1 MSKNSILVRRKNR
14 IIVNNGND
22 RLSNEYIATFLKNL
36 ESFGY
41 TFSKN
46 VVDKIST
53 LSIEEAGRLS
63 AEVISII
70 SGMVGAHVAYRVM
83 YPNFPR
89 QVMAASEAE
98 LFLNAIYHYWTVG
111 EWLPEYE
118 SEQREML
125 KDNVCL
131 KVIDLGSDCDLQEI
145 FTNLV
150 SSKTSLSE
158 QDKADIEEMIGIYGE
173 DIISCIPE
181 VIPHKEI
188 LAFLGAKLL
197 KSYPNGFEKIKGNF
211 ETATDVL
218 RLAVA
223 MSGGDVSLS
232 VDTMFRSFSR
242 AERRL
247 LLGLLD
253 GCNNIEED
261 MLRFS
266 GRWIALGEKLHPAE
280 ARSSAKYRRAAK
292 AFFKIRNGIKIETF
306 NGSVERAIEDG
317 DIRKAV
323 NLLKTRPGMFARS
336 LDRLLRSCSVDQYLT
351 VTKGFEFVADKIAS
365 PVLLQVRE
373 HFLQRNSGIPLRV
386 FFPKGNVAKAQVVEN
401 NLTAIPQEV
410 CDEIVRITED
420 AILSMYKERQPL
432 GKIYIDERLKSYVV
446 PFSQRSASRSLRALA
461 RGSRI
466 PIDENT
472 NTLRLFMYWKQPSDQ
487 RVDIDL
493 SSVFYDSDWEYVSH
507 ISYTNLREPYACH
520 SGDITN
526 APEGASEFIDL
537 NIKEMKKYGIRY
549 VVAAM
554 ISFTC
559 QSYIN
564 IPECFVGWMNRE
576 APESGEIF
584 EPKTVQNRSDITSDT
599 RFTIPLVIDLDRMEV
614 IWADL
619 SLRENPLFYN
629 NIEGNAKGTC
639 LMGQAIVSL
648 VKPNLYDL
656 FMLNGLARGEIVEK
670 KEDADVIFSVDEG
683 ITPFDMDKIVADFI

>member
-1 MSKNSILVRRKNR
+1 MSKNSIVRMLIERTKGGYPAYWESGGGISDRGEATIIAGKDGRPKKSISRGQLANCRHALVILEVGDYVINAFHYREDFEITIYRVTGFEE
-14 IIVNNGND
+14 IDGEMYAIVEFFNGKYD
-22 RLSNEYIATFLKNL
+22 MEHMICYGTPEWDAPLPAFL
-36 ESFGY
+36 EAA
-41 TFSKN
+41 
-46 VVDKIST
+46 VQAAVDKAT
-53 LSIEEAGRLS
+53 CYHCKEPHFA
-63 AEVISII
+63 II
-70 SGMVGAHVAYRVM
+70 
-83 YPNFPR
+83 
-89 QVMAASEAE
+89 
-98 LFLNAIYHYWTVG
+98 
-111 EWLPEYE
+111 
-118 SEQREML
+118 
-125 KDNVCL
+125 
-131 KVIDLGSDCDLQEI
+131 
-145 FTNLV
+145 
-150 SSKTSLSE
+150 
-158 QDKADIEEMIGIYGE
+158 
-173 DIISCIPE
+173 
-181 VIPHKEI
+181 
-188 LAFLGAKLL
+188 
-197 KSYPNGFEKIKGNF
+197 
-211 ETATDVL
+211 
-218 RLAVA
+218 
-223 MSGGDVSLS
+223 
-232 VDTMFRSFSR
+232 
-242 AERRL
+242 
-247 LLGLLD
+247 
-253 GCNNIEED
+253 
-261 MLRFS
+261 
-266 GRWIALGEKLHPAE
+266 E
-280 ARSSAKYRRAAK
+280 ARNSAKYRRAAK

-306 NGSVERAIEDG
+306 GSLIEGSLIEDG

-336 LDRLLRSCSVDQYLT
+336 LDRLLRSCVDQYLT
-351 VTKGFEFVADKIAS
+351 VTKGFEFVANKIAS
-365 PVLLQVRE
+365 PVLLQVRA

-420 AILSMYKERQPL
+420 AILSIYKERQPL

-487 RVDIDL
+487 SVDIDL
-493 SSVFYDSDWEYVSH
+493 SSVFYDSDWKYVSH

-520 SGDITN
+520 SGDITS

-537 NIKEMKKYGIRY
+537 NIKEMKKCGIRY

-554 ISFTC
+554 ISFTR

-584 EPKTVQNRSDITSDT
+584 EPKTVQNRADITSDT

-648 VKPNLYDL
+648 VRPNLYDL